1 MDSPEIGDSIS
12 SSFFLFM
19 VALENPRFNRA
30 IYQFTE
36 RLERDRE
43 NFRVRTHCLS

>member
-19 VALENPRFNRA
+19 VALETQRINQAF
-30 IYQFTE
+30 YQFTE
-36 RLERDRE
+36 RLERERE
-43 NFRVRTHCLS
+43 NFHVRTHCLS